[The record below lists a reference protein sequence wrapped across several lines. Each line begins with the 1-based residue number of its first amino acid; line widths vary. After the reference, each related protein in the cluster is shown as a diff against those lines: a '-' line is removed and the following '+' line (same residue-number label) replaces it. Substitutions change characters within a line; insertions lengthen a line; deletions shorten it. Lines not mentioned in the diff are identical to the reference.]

1 MNKTQKNI
9 IYIIIIIFLTI
20 AILFILS
27 QMPNFSKQ
35 PQEQN
40 LPLTLKFIWIFLLA
54 DIIFIS
60 LPTLFHYL
68 YVNDYQKISS
78 LWFFTFSG
86 AIIGI
91 LLGEQMNF
99 IMLMPYL
106 ILMFIYALFYK
117 YFIWWKVA
125 LSSYLAGIIIENIIN
140 RSPLQSPTLIWIGFF
155 TFPFFLTKIWEN
167 RNKLSFKKIFRD
179 FWLTIIIT
187 LILTGLAIYFSSIN
201 PSPPLILLALTIPL
215 LLALIYKVLKKIYK
229 KSSYFR

>member
-1 MNKTQKNI
+1 
-9 IYIIIIIFLTI
+9 
-20 AILFILS
+20 
-27 QMPNFSKQ
+27 MPNFSKQ

-117 YFIWWKVA
+117 YFIIKLISKPVKVQPSVKIICKDLQNHLYYRHKTNKKVA
-125 LSSYLAGIIIENIIN
+125 NVSH
-140 RSPLQSPTLIWIGFF
+140 FF
-155 TFPFFLTKIWEN
+155 VSQFYASFSAT
-167 RNKLSFKKIFRD
+167 SFKRFAIIPTTFSTS
-179 FWLTIIIT
+179 TISCAPDSMSRMINQAKAMRM
-187 LILTGLAIYFSSIN
+187 TG
-201 PSPPLILLALTIPL
+201 
-215 LLALIYKVLKKIYK
+215 VV
-229 KSSYFR
+229 